1 MNVKFSFDKAAA
13 ARRDCTPENVHRTIK
28 SLFAAHGFPCGSE
41 GDVLSFTDKG
51 HGDDFAVMWDIIL
64 ALLRA
69 DWFLKCAASCV
80 WQDED
85 GEEDILSQVGKI
97 PGAARQQP
105 VGERGP
111 RPN

>member
-1 MNVKFSFDKAAA
+1 
-13 ARRDCTPENVHRTIK
+13 
-28 SLFAAHGFPCGSE
+28 
-41 GDVLSFTDKG
+41 
-51 HGDDFAVMWDIIL
+51 MWDIIL
-64 ALLRA
+64 SLLRS
-69 DWFLKCAASCV
+69 DWFLDCAASCV